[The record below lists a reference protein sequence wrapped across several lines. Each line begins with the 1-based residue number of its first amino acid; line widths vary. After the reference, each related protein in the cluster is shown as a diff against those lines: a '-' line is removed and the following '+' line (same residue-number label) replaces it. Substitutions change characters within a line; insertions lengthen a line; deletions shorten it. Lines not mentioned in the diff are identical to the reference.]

1 MRWGSLETVAVQNLE
16 KLIEEKEL
24 VQITPEGYSMYPL
37 MIPGR
42 DQVVIKKTDP
52 ERIRRGQVW
61 LYRRPSGML
70 VLHRV
75 WKVRKDGVYMV
86 GDNQTQVEG
95 PLPRE
100 AFIGMVVTFI
110 RKGKGFGSG
119 NVLYVILSRGWL
131 LLRPFRMVIMKPL
144 AAVKRAIKGKQ
155 H

>member
-1 MRWGSLETVAVQNLE
+1 MGSMKAVAVQNLE
-16 KLIEEKEL
+16 KLINEKEL

-37 MIPGR
+37 MVPGR

-75 WKVRKDGVYMV
+75 WKVCKDGVYMV

-100 AFIGMVVTFI
+100 ACIGMVVTFI
-110 RKGKGFGSG
+110 RKGKSFGSG

-131 LLRPFRMVIMKPL
+131 VFRPFRMVIMKPL
-144 AAVKRAIKGKQ
+144 AAVKRVVKGKRKG
-155 H
+155 

>member
-1 MRWGSLETVAVQNLE
+1 MAVQNLE
-16 KLIEEKEL
+16 KLIKEKEL

-37 MIPGR
+37 MVPRR

-61 LYRRPSGML
+61 LYRRQSGML

-75 WKVRKDGVYMV
+75 WKVRKEGIYMV

-110 RKGKGFGSG
+110 RKGKNFGSG
-119 NVLYVILSRGWL
+119 NVLYVILSRIWL

-144 AAVKRAIKGKQ
+144 AAVKRYIQNKTIGDA
-155 H
+155 